1 MCAGEIA
8 GSLSAY
14 KTQGFMAGHSVAF
27 AFISEHHRA
36 GPAIDRTSEE
46 KTAME
51 RYGTVAMN
59 YVQLSAYYRS
69 CDGASRRSTYIEHDN

>member
-1 MCAGEIA
+1 M
-8 GSLSAY
+8 
-14 KTQGFMAGHSVAF
+14 K
-27 AFISEHHRA
+27 RA

-46 KTAME
+46 ETAME

-69 CDGASRRSTYIEHDN
+69 RDGTSRRSTDIERDN

>member
-1 MCAGEIA
+1 M
-8 GSLSAY
+8 
-14 KTQGFMAGHSVAF
+14 K
-27 AFISEHHRA
+27 RA

-46 KTAME
+46 ETAME

-69 CDGASRRSTYIEHDN
+69 CDGASRRSTDIERDN

>member
-51 RYGTVAMN
+51 CYGTVAMN

-69 CDGASRRSTYIEHDN
+69 CDATSRRSTDIERDD